1 MTLVKSFRATTYIKA
16 FALNS
21 ILLATTTTIAYSV
34 YRSLDDITNIPEW
47 ANGVITLIL
56 TFIVS
61 LTVYILFFYL
71 FSFGGGMLASPHDK
85 NYNIFSD

>member
-21 ILLATTTTIAYSV
+21 LLLAITTTVAYV
-34 YRSLDDITNIPEW
+34 LYRNLDNIDNIPEW
-47 ANGVITLIL
+47 TNGIITLIL

-61 LTVYILFFYL
+61 LTVYIIFFYL
-71 FSFGGGMLASPHDK
+71 FSFGGGMIASPHDSK
-85 NYNIFSD
+85 YNLFSN